1 MTGEISF
8 YFEGRKVQARVG
20 ESIAA
25 ALLRNG
31 IRGFRQTQFGRR
43 GPLCGMGVCFECSVE
58 LRQPGGRPLIVR
70 ACVTPVGQDFIV
82 EPAPAQMEHSS

>member
-1 MTGEISF
+1 MIGEIAFSF
-8 YFEGRKVQARVG
+8 DGRRLQARVG

-31 IRGFRQTQFGRR
+31 IRGFRQTASGRR

-58 LRQPGGRPLIVR
+58 LRQPGGHPLIVR
-70 ACVTPVGQDFIV
+70 ACVTPVEQDLVV
-82 EPAPAQMEHSS
+82 EPAPAQMEHIS